1 MKTKPLVDMVTYII
15 VTIIFLII
23 LIPALITGGGFYLIT
38 SWVGLAN
45 KIRRKEVKN
54 DRPNQTTCGN
64 LQGSRTNSL

>member
-45 KIRRKEVKN
+45 KIKRKEVN
-54 DRPNQTTCGN
+54 NGRP
-64 LQGSRTNSL
+64 S